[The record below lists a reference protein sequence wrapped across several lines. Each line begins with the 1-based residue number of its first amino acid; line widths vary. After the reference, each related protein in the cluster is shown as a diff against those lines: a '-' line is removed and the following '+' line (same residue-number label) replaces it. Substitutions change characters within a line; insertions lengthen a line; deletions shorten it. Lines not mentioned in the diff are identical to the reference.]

1 MEKPYLHL
9 RKDVLAPPQAP
20 RFPAGIQPVPFNA
33 AQHASAAW
41 DLLELAYRS
50 GGGSVGAFDQWW
62 PQVAG
67 DPEYDPATIFTA
79 VDMAGG
85 LAGIALCWSVPFV
98 KDFAVAPAWRRQ
110 GLGEAILR
118 QAFVF
123 FHRRNEP
130 WIDLKVHV
138 DNPAVRLYDRL
149 GMRAV

>member
-1 MEKPYLHL
+1 MDKPYLHL
-9 RKDVLAPPQAP
+9 RKDLLAPQQAP
-20 RFPAGIQPVPFNA
+20 RFPDGIQPVSFDVA
-33 AQHASAAW
+33 EHASAAR

-50 GGGSVGAFDQWW
+50 GGGRVEVFEQWW
-62 PQVAG
+62 PTVAG

-79 VDMAGG
+79 VDTAGG

-98 KDFAVAPAWRRQ
+98 KDLAVAPAWQRQ

-123 FHRRNEP
+123 FHQRNEP
-130 WIDLKVHV
+130 SIDLKVHV
-138 DNPAVRLYDRL
+138 DNPAVRLYHRL